1 MLPIASSY
9 KAIPQIPN
17 GSQGHYDD
25 LASSLIC
32 IVIIT
37 QAYTQLIILR
47 LAPTCLGTELHVTA
61 TLDRISEF
69 HNPALFK

>member
-17 GSQGHYDD
+17 GRQGPYDD
-25 LASSLIC
+25 LASSLTC

-37 QAYTQLIILR
+37 QAYTQLKILR
-47 LAPTCLGTELHVTA
+47 LAPTYM
-61 TLDRISEF
+61 S
-69 HNPALFK
+69 